1 VGLRTALDDY
11 LLQRSKASAASRS
24 QTERDGGHS
33 AYGSRSLERIDQIGF
48 QSFGIK
54 IYQATGDLLIGCASE
69 AKLTDAHRARIAKDW
84 RTKAPASDWSRRIEI
99 TSSRFR
105 IERRT
110 WVVIAEVRKL
120 SGVAGPIA
128 NSTRALGIVTFQFG
142 QAFP

>member
-1 VGLRTALDDY
+1 VGLRTALET
-11 LLQRSKASAASRS
+11 LSSVARPPLPSGS
-24 QTERDGGHS
+24 QTERDRGHS
-33 AYGSRSLERIDQIGF
+33 AYASGSLERIDQNGF

-54 IYQATGDLLIGCASE
+54 IYQASCDFLIGCAFE
-69 AKLTDAHRARIAKDW
+69 AKLTDAHRTRIALDR

-99 TSSRFR
+99 TSSGFR

-120 SGVAGPIA
+120 SGVVGPIA
-128 NSTRALGIVTFQFG
+128 NSTCALGIVTFQFG